1 MKRILSLLL
10 LAIAMAG
17 LFATGASAAVDT
29 SRQWVPGELIVKF
42 KPGVSSAQKALLV
55 QGQKVKE
62 FTFIGAEHWKV
73 GNNSVEAAV
82 AALEANP
89 NVEYAEPNYL
99 LYALETP
106 TDPRFGDLW
115 GLNNTGQ
122 LDDGGNAGT
131 PDADIDAVEA
141 WDVFTGSSSVV
152 VAVIDTGVDYTHPDL
167 AANAWTNPGEIAGNG
182 IDDDSNGFIDDIH
195 GWDFA
200 NGDNDPMDDN
210 DHGTHCS
217 GTIGGVANNGIG
229 VAGVNW
235 NVKIMGCKFLTSGGS
250 GSTANA
256 ISCIEYA
263 TLMGVDVMSNSWG
276 GGGYD
281 AALEAAIQAA
291 YAADI
296 FFVAA
301 AGNSGSDNDVT
312 ANYPSN
318 YNVNNVIAVMATNNR
333 DQRVVEPGWWSSS
346 YGATTVDIAA
356 PGLYIWSTTPGNT
369 YQNFSGTSMATP
381 HVAGAM
387 AMLRGRFPSISV
399 DDGKALLMNLG
410 NDAVPALAGLCV
422 TGARLNLLKLIA
434 DPDVTLPSAV
444 IDLAVGAT
452 ASQLAAA
459 ELDGPGR

>member
-1 MKRILSLLL
+1 MKRLLSLLL
-10 LAIAMAG
+10 LALVATSVFAAG
-17 LFATGASAAVDT
+17 ALAAADT
-29 SRQWVPGELIVKF
+29 TREWVPGELIVKF
-42 KPGVSSAQKALLV
+42 KPGVSAAQKALLV
-55 QGQKVKE
+55 QGQKVKD
-62 FTFIGAEHWKV
+62 FRFIGAEHWKI

-89 NVEYAEPNYL
+89 NVEYAEPNYM
-99 LYALETP
+99 LYALEVP
-106 TDPRFGDLW
+106 NDPLFPQLW
-115 GLNNTGQ
+115 GMNNTGQ
-122 LDDGGNAGT
+122 TDGTTLGT
-131 PDADIDAVEA
+131 PDADIDAPEG
-141 WDVFTGSSSVV
+141 WSVFHGSNSVT
-152 VAVIDTGVDYTHPDL
+152 VAVIDTGIDYNHPDL

-182 IDDDSNGFIDDIH
+182 IDDDGNGFIDDIH

-200 NGDNDPMDDN
+200 NGDSDPMDDN

-217 GTIGGVANNGIG
+217 GTIGGVGNNGIG

-296 FFVAA
+296 FFIAA

-318 YNVNNVIAVMATNNR
+318 YTVPNVIAVMATNNR
-333 DQRVVEPGWWSSS
+333 DERVVEPGWWSSS

-356 PGLYIWSTTPGNT
+356 PGPAHLVEHARQHLPG
-369 YQNFSGTSMATP
+369 
-381 HVAGAM
+381 
-387 AMLRGRFPSISV
+387 
-399 DDGKALLMNLG
+399 LLG
-410 NDAVPALAGLCV
+410 H
-422 TGARLNLLKLIA
+422 
-434 DPDVTLPSAV
+434 
-444 IDLAVGAT
+444 
-452 ASQLAAA
+452 
-459 ELDGPGR
+459 LDGDPACGRRHGHAARPFPEHLGRRRQEPAADRRQ

>member
-1 MKRILSLLL
+1 MGTGRTHRQVQ
-10 LAIAMAG
+10 AG
-17 LFATGASAAVDT
+17 RVLGPEGAARAG
-29 SRQWVPGELIVKF
+29 PEG
-42 KPGVSSAQKALLV
+42 
-55 QGQKVKE
+55 QGIHV
-62 FTFIGAEHWKV
+62 HRRR
-73 GNNSVEAAV
+73 
-82 AALEANP
+82 ALEGRQQLGRGGRCGP
-89 NVEYAEPNYL
+89 RCQIRNVEYAEPNYL

-200 NGDNDPMDDN
+200 NGDNEPMDDN

-235 NVKIMGCKFLTSGGS
+235 NVKIMGCKFLTSAGS

-263 TLMGVDVMSNSWG
+263 TSDGRRRHEQLVGRRRLRRGPRSGHPGRLVMRTSSSSPRPATRRRQRRHRVLSQQLRRGRTSSRSWRPTT
-276 GGGYD
+276 
-281 AALEAAIQAA
+281 ATS
-291 YAADI
+291 ADDS
-296 FFVAA
+296 A
-301 AGNSGSDNDVT
+301 
-312 ANYPSN
+312 
-318 YNVNNVIAVMATNNR
+318 
-333 DQRVVEPGWWSSS
+333 WWSSS

-356 PGLYIWSTTPGNT
+356 PGI
-369 YQNFSGTSMATP
+369 
-381 HVAGAM
+381 
-387 AMLRGRFPSISV
+387 
-399 DDGKALLMNLG
+399 
-410 NDAVPALAGLCV
+410 
-422 TGARLNLLKLIA
+422 
-434 DPDVTLPSAV
+434 
-444 IDLAVGAT
+444 
-452 ASQLAAA
+452 
-459 ELDGPGR
+459 